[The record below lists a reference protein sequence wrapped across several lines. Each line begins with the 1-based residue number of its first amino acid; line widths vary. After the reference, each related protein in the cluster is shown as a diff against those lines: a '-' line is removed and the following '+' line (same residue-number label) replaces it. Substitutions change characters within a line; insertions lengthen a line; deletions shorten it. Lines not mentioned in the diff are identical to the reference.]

1 VNKAQIAPSMMCCDL
16 YGLER
21 TLAVFETVG
30 IEYLHIDV
38 MDGVFVPNYMLG
50 PEYVKML
57 RRYTHI
63 PMDIHLMVVNP
74 EAKLDW
80 FEPQPG
86 DYVSVHFE
94 ATPHIHRAI
103 SRIRS
108 AGAKAMLALNPG
120 TPLCVVEELAPE
132 LEAVLLMT
140 VDPGFAGQKLI
151 EPTLEK
157 IVRLKAWMEE
167 KGFGHIEIEVDGNV
181 NLPNARRMRNAGAD
195 IFVAGTSGLFL
206 PDVPLDRAVNNLR
219 HAISDNAE

>member
-1 VNKAQIAPSMMCCDL
+1 VSKAKIAPSMMCCDL
-16 YGLER
+16 YALKR
-21 TLAVFETVG
+21 TLAAFEAAGV
-30 IEYLHIDV
+30 EYLHIDV

-74 EAKLDW
+74 EARLEW

-86 DYVSVHFE
+86 DYVSVHYE
-94 ATPHIHRAI
+94 ATPHIHRAV
-103 SRIRS
+103 SRIHA

-120 TPLCVVEELAPE
+120 TPLCAAEELMPE

-151 EPTLEK
+151 EPTLGK
-157 IVRLKAWMEE
+157 IARLKALLEE
-167 KGFGHIEIEVDGNV
+167 KGYGRIEIEVDGNV
-181 NLPNARRMRNAGAD
+181 NLPNARRMRDAGAD
-195 IFVAGTSGLFL
+195 IFVAGSSGLFL
-206 PDVPLDRAVNNLR
+206 PDMPMDRAINNLR
-219 HAISDNAE
+219 EAISG